1 MQRTLYIAGGALLGA
16 LAILILAT
24 VTRTGDASLVGNDL
38 QWFSP
43 YARVAGILGGGLC
56 LAAGMLVIGLATGH
70 WRHPRPAEGRHGQDV
85 IG

>member
-1 MQRTLYIAGGALLGA
+1 MQRTFYIAGGVLLGA

-24 VTRTGDASLVGNDL
+24 VTRTGDTPLVGNDL

-56 LAAGMLVIGLATGH
+56 LAAALLVIGLSAGH
-70 WRHPRPAEGRHGQDV
+70 WRHPRPAEDPHGQDV